1 MTILLASLIGL
12 CWTFFV
18 ALLIDRPDL
27 AATVP
32 EPWPRVIHSVFLIV
46 LVLAV
51 FSVSATEVR
60 MTKGRLFRAPAIWL
74 RNLIVL
80 GLGLALMLFTC
91 REVLNGVDPT
101 GLRKLW

>member
-1 MTILLASLIGL
+1 MRIILASLIGL
-12 CWTFFV
+12 GWTFYI

-27 AATVP
+27 AATVL
-32 EPWPRVIHSVFLIV
+32 EPWPKVIHGVFFIV
-46 LVLAV
+46 LMRTLYG
-51 FSVSATEVR
+51 VSADEIR
-60 MTKGRLFRAPAIWL
+60 LSKGRFLRAPSIWL
-74 RNLIVL
+74 RNLIVV